1 MYFFVFY
8 SHRIT
13 YNRWEIYKLSTFF
26 IWVVVFYF
34 NTYFISHK
42 ISLSLV
48 NLKDY
53 SFTISRCIGLLS
65 TVFQYSH
72 ILFLMEYILY
82 INNMSSLSVVGS
94 LFATLSSTELLFT
107 AFSQLIYGGIYK
119 WSVSFFPGLVFV
131 IMACVLVLVLILSM

>member
-53 SFTISRCIGLLS
+53 SFTISRCIGLLT

-107 AFSQLIYGGIYK
+107 ACSQLIYGVVYK
-119 WSVSFFPGLVFV
+119 WSVSFFPGLAFL
-131 IMACVLVLVLILSM
+131 IMASVLVIALLFSM